1 MTRTAAVFVLFAFA
15 AAGTAG
21 DAYAGKF
28 NNQVNGNFT
37 HSNNNTVTF
46 TMPPVVC
53 VPHGHHQCPNP
64 PGSTIP
70 DCHGG
75 HMGPNGVM
83 IQCK

>member
-1 MTRTAAVFVLFAFA
+1 MTRTAFAFVLVLFA
-15 AAGTAG
+15 AAGIAT
-21 DAYAGKF
+21 DAQAGKF
-28 NNQVNGNFT
+28 NGQNLT

-46 TMPPVVC
+46 TTSPVAC